1 MISTRAASASSALS
15 GARPERYQFRNKIEV
30 IDLGLR
36 LADIA
41 GLQSERHSD
50 TGSREKRAENLR
62 ENGATEEE
70 IDFLLDRRVE
80 LNAMTSDQL
89 VAFIERKLDE
99 HDVNKVIPDRD
110 MLAETYRNGVK
121 ARRIERAI
129 KEALAKQKAN
139 ESSIKMPDDLGGR
152 VIKYL
157 RKHPAAS
164 WDEAVAKI
172 AREAR
177 P

>member
-1 MISTRAASASSALS
+1 
-15 GARPERYQFRNKIEV
+15 
-30 IDLGLR
+30 
-36 LADIA
+36 
-41 GLQSERHSD
+41 
-50 TGSREKRAENLR
+50 
-62 ENGATEEE
+62 
-70 IDFLLDRRVE
+70 
-80 LNAMTSDQL
+80 
-89 VAFIERKLDE
+89 
-99 HDVNKVIPDRD
+99 

-172 AREAR
+172 AREGR